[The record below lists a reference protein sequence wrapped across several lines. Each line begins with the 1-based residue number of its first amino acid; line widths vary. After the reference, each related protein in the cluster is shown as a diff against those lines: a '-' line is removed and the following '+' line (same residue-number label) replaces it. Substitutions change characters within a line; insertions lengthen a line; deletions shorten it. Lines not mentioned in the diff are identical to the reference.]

1 MRSMREGMIK
11 KVSICLL
18 IICLCLM
25 VACNSYEEKK
35 DTDYTD
41 YDEDSSES
49 DSGTP
54 DNDTNISG
62 DDINIHEDVSI
73 NQEDDL
79 QSLDPEDQNFSHEDS
94 DAGQKDDIL
103 INQEESGL
111 QDQEDSG
118 SWEWPYD
125 VPDEHNLRSEIVD
138 SLHQNLYD
146 MDVLGALI
154 IKDGFIVDEYYDT
167 GYDRT
172 SVFPMSSASK
182 SVTAT
187 LFGIAVDQDYIEDTE
202 VFLSEYYP
210 QIEGLEG
217 WQDIRLWHLLT
228 HTAGVDASDE
238 VYWYEWRKADNWIQD
253 ILRRPL
259 IAEPGTR
266 FVYSTGNTHLLSAII
281 ETETGEDLFTFGKT
295 SLFDPLGMDSVEL
308 TKDPQGISDGGNGF
322 SMNLYDMA
330 KIGQLY
336 INKGVWEGQ
345 RIVSEG
351 WIEEATDL
359 QFKRSTGSAD
369 YGYQWWV
376 RSFGQNA
383 YPSFFAQGHG
393 GQFIF
398 VIPDVG
404 LVVVFASDHSGVS
417 SSYWTYVAEL
427 VNGCNMD

>member
-1 MRSMREGMIK
+1 MIK
-11 KVSICLL
+11 KVSIRLL
-18 IICLCLM
+18 IICLSLM
-25 VACNSYEEKK
+25 VACNSYEEKT

-41 YDEDSSES
+41 SDEDSSEI
-49 DSGTP
+49 DSGTSE
-54 DNDTNISG
+54 NDINRTG
-62 DDINIHEDVSI
+62 DDINMDEDDSI

-79 QSLDPEDQNFSHEDS
+79 KSLDPEDHNFNHEDS
-94 DAGQKDDIL
+94 DVGQKDDNL
-103 INQEESGL
+103 ANQEESDL
-111 QDQEDSG
+111 EDQDDSG

-125 VPDEHNLRSEIVD
+125 EPDNHNLRSEIVD
-138 SLHQNLYD
+138 NLHQSLYD
-146 MDVLGALI
+146 MDVLGALV
-154 IKDGFIVDEYYDT
+154 IKDGYIVDEYYDT

-187 LFGIAVDQDYIEDTE
+187 LFGIAVDQEYIKDTD
-202 VFLSEYYP
+202 VLLSEYYP
-210 QIEGLEG
+210 QIDSLEG
-217 WQDIRLWHLLT
+217 WKDIRLWHLLT

-238 VYWYEWRKADNWIQD
+238 VYWYEWRKAADWIHD

-266 FVYSTGNTHLLSAII
+266 FIYSTGNTHLLTAIM
-281 ETETGEDLFTFGKT
+281 EKETGEDLLSYGRRF
-295 SLFDPLGMDSVEL
+295 LFDPLGMDSVEL
-308 TKDPQGISDGGNGF
+308 SKDPQGISDGGNGF

-351 WIEEATDL
+351 WIEEATKL
-359 QFKRSTGSAD
+359 QFKRSSGSAD

-376 RSFGQNA
+376 RSFGQKA

-398 VIPDVG
+398 VIPDVS

-417 SSYWTYVAEL
+417 SRYWSYVSDL
-427 VNGCNMD
+427 VNACEQD